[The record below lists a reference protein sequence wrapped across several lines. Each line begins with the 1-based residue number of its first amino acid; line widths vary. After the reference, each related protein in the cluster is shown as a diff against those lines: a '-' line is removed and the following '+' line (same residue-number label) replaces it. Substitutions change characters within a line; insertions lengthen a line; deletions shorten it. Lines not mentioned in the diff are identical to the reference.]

1 MKHGT
6 TELNTN
12 RLLLRPH
19 KPEDADTLYRDFGQD
34 PAMYEYSGWNPYATR
49 ELAEE
54 TISRF
59 IAGYQ
64 REKFYGWAICWD
76 DILIGTVGAY
86 DYEPDTDSIELGV
99 SIARNCWG
107 KGFGS
112 EAVNAVI
119 TFLMEH
125 EGISCVRAWCAA
137 DNIGS
142 ARIMEKAGM
151 RCVRVEEETLEIEGK
166 LYDKRIYEKQK

>member
-1 MKHGT
+1 MLPRTGWWEHLHFWLHCICRARSSAATFRRRFSCCRT
-6 TELNTN
+6 T
-12 RLLLRPH
+12 P
-19 KPEDADTLYRDFGQD
+19 
-34 PAMYEYSGWNPYATR
+34 
-49 ELAEE
+49 
-54 TISRF
+54 
-59 IAGYQ
+59 
-64 REKFYGWAICWD
+64 YGWAICWD

-86 DYEPDTDSIELGV
+86 DYESDTDSIELGV

-151 RCVRVEEETLEIEGK
+151 RCVRVEEEALEIEGK